1 MDHVDEWSALADAW
15 ARWWAPAA
23 EPAQRAIL
31 DAAGVGPG
39 SRVLDVGCGT
49 GELVALAVARGA
61 EAAGCDAAA
70 GMVDVARRRS
80 PGADLRVAQAE
91 RLPWPD
97 DSFDLVTLV
106 NALAF
111 TDVARTLS
119 ECRRVGELVA
129 VAAWAEDALNDLTV
143 LERAV
148 AGEDHEASDESREEG
163 HLGALLAEHGFTP
176 VAEGVADAPMVL
188 ADADEVVAAIMFGES
203 DELRAELRPDVL
215 RAARPFRRPDG
226 SYLLRNAFRWA
237 LARR

>member
-1 MDHVDEWSALADAW
+1 VDHVDEWSALADAW

-23 EPAQRAIL
+23 APAQQAIL

-49 GELVALAVARGA
+49 GELVAMALARGA
-61 EAAGCDAAA
+61 EAAGCDAAV
-70 GMVDVARRRS
+70 GMIDVARRHG

-97 DSFDLVTLV
+97 DAFDLVTLV

-111 TDVARTLS
+111 TDVAKTLS
-119 ECRRVGELVA
+119 EARRVGALVG
-129 VAAWAEDALNDLTV
+129 VATWAEDALNDLTV

-148 AGEDHEASDESREEG
+148 AGEDHEPSDESREQG
-163 HLGALLAEHGFTP
+163 HLGALLAEHGFTV
-176 VAEGVADAPMVL
+176 VAEGVSDAPMPL

-215 RAARPFRRPDG
+215 AAARPFRRPDG
-226 SYLLRNAFRWA
+226 SYLLHNTFRWA

>member
-23 EPAQRAIL
+23 APAQQAIL

-49 GELVALAVARGA
+49 GELVALALARGA
-61 EAAGCDAAA
+61 DAAGCDAAA
-70 GMVDVARRRS
+70 GMIDVARRHS

-91 RLPWPD
+91 HLPWPD
-97 DSFDLVTLV
+97 DAFDLVTLV

-111 TDVARTLS
+111 TDVAKTLS
-119 ECRRVGELVA
+119 ECRRVGDLVA
-129 VAAWAEDALNDLTV
+129 VATWAEDDRNDLTI

-148 AGEDHEASDESREEG
+148 AGEDHEPSDEGREEG
-163 HLGALLAEHGFTP
+163 HLGALLAEHGFT
-176 VAEGVADAPMVL
+176 VLAEGVADAPMVL

-203 DELRAELRPDVL
+203 DDLRAELRPDVL
-215 RAARPFRRPDG
+215 SAARPFRHPDG
-226 SYLLRNAFRWA
+226 TYLLQNAFRWA
-237 LARR
+237 LAAR